1 MTGWSV
7 CLTVDVLWVP
17 QMLSMVAGWLQLGS
31 LAFMLFGSKV
41 SHRQPIGGR

>member
-1 MTGWSV
+1 MVGLSDRGCAV
-7 CLTVDVLWVP
+7 RA

-41 SHRQPIGGR
+41 SHRQ